1 MEGYGW
7 SWKVIEGYINRGYIP
22 RIRLTIQVRKVMV
35 GVGGLDGGVVAC
47 RIIVFQSLS
56 LDSDISIRIFFP
68 LTSYV
73 LAIVYL

>member
-7 SWKVIEGYINRGYIP
+7 SWKVIEGHRGCIP

-35 GVGGLDGGVVAC
+35 GVGGLVGGVVAC

-56 LDSDISIRIFFP
+56 LDSDISIRIIFQ